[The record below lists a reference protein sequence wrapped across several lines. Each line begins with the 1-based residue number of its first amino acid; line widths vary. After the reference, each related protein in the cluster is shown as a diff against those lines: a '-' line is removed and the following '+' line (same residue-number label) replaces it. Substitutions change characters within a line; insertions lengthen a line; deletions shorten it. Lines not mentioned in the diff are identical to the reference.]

1 MPIQVKKRVL
11 LALIAYLL
19 PFFCGCVPKTSKDN
33 SAEELQSITKVPPP
47 QAAQKAE
54 HDEWDL
60 TAVDVSNVHD
70 RRKLIALTFDD
81 SPSSTLE
88 AIVAVFLGYN
98 STHPMAPATA
108 TVFCNGRN
116 VSRHTLPTL
125 FTAYAAGFELGNH
138 TQNHKNLPTLSTE
151 EIQAEID
158 QTDHILERID
168 GQKRHLL
175 RAPFGNI
182 DQRVRSLSQA
192 PIINWF
198 IDTVD
203 WTGVSVDDIYQAV
216 WEGKGDGVIV
226 LMHDGY
232 ENTVQA
238 LKRLLPDLYDAGYQ
252 VVSVSQMAK
261 AHGCNLKIG
270 GVYTRARRFH

>member
-1 MPIQVKKRVL
+1 MPIHVKKRIL

-19 PFFCGCVPKTSKDN
+19 PFFCSCAPKPSEYI
-33 SAEELQSITKVPPP
+33 SAEEPKSSAKTPLPQTTTKT
-47 QAAQKAE
+47 E
-54 HDEWDL
+54 NDGWDL
-60 TAVDVSNVHD
+60 SAVDISNVQQG
-70 RRKLIALTFDD
+70 RKLIALTFDD
-81 SPSSTLE
+81 APSSTLE

-98 STHPMAPATA
+98 YTHPMAPATA

-116 VSRHTLPTL
+116 ISRHSMPTL
-125 FTAYAAGFELGNH
+125 HTAYAAGFEMGNH
-138 TQNHKNLPTLSTE
+138 TQNHKNLPTLSSE

-158 QTDHILERID
+158 QTDQILEKID
-168 GQKRHLL
+168 SQRRHLL
-175 RAPFGNI
+175 RAPFGNV
-182 DQRVRSLSQA
+182 DERVRTLSQA

-203 WTGVSVDDIYQAV
+203 WTGASADDIYEAV
-216 WEGKGDGVIV
+216 WKGKGDGVIV

-252 VVSVSQMAK
+252 AVTVSQMAK
-261 AHGCNLKIG
+261 AHGCALKIG

>member
-1 MPIQVKKRVL
+1 MPIQVKKRIL
-11 LALIAYLL
+11 LALVAYLL
-19 PFFCGCVPKTSKDN
+19 PFFCSCAPKTSEHI
-33 SAEELQSITKVPPP
+33 SAEEPQVSTKAPPP
-47 QAAQKAE
+47 QAPTNAE
-54 HDEWDL
+54 IDGWDL
-60 TAVDVSNVHD
+60 SKVDVSNLQKG
-70 RRKLIALTFDD
+70 RKLIALTFDD

-98 STHPMAPATA
+98 STHPTAPATA

-116 VSRHTLPTL
+116 VSRHTMPTL
-125 FTAYAAGFELGNH
+125 YTAYAAGFEMGNH
-138 TQNHKNLPTLSTE
+138 THNHKNLPTLSTQ

-158 QTDHILERID
+158 QTDQILERID
-168 GQKRHLL
+168 KQKRHLL

-182 DQRVRSLSQA
+182 DQRVRALSQA

-203 WTGVSVDDIYQAV
+203 WTGASADDIYQAV

-252 VVSVSQMAK
+252 AVTVSQMAK
-261 AHGCNLKIG
+261 AHACTLKIG